1 MKYLVFKLN
10 FRSQKLMRKL
20 KGIFPFYST
29 IDHVLVSFVF
39 TNYNTQMQPSI
50 VVLQNKKKI
59 SKIPEKHSCWN
70 LLLRMKSTPTVAP
83 LGVF

>member
-39 TNYNTQMQPSI
+39 TNYKFDRL
-50 VVLQNKKKI
+50 V
-59 SKIPEKHSCWN
+59 
-70 LLLRMKSTPTVAP
+70 
-83 LGVF
+83 